1 MIFGNPGVYDYNGE
15 ISHFAISVDK
25 LFDAKGSTPIISFN
39 LLLNLTY
46 YPRNIATNIANVYLG
61 GLEVANE
68 LLHKQSEELFNMS
81 DEELLQV
88 LITNRY
94 YNQSNFNQEKYFW
107 DLDFIEYDNQG
118 FYPYIINNDDK
129 TRIIVISN
137 LTRKIS
143 KKFKVKDWHINSAI
157 IPTDNFLE
165 IISKT
170 KSYILGF

>member
-1 MIFGNPGVYDYNGE
+1 M
-15 ISHFAISVDK
+15 
-25 LFDAKGSTPIISFN
+25 
-39 LLLNLTY
+39 
-46 YPRNIATNIANVYLG
+46 
-61 GLEVANE
+61 
-68 LLHKQSEELFNMS
+68 
-81 DEELLQV
+81 
-88 LITNRY
+88 
-94 YNQSNFNQEKYFW
+94 
-107 DLDFIEYDNQG
+107 DLDFIEYDNQR
-118 FYPYIINNDDK
+118 FYPYIINIDDK